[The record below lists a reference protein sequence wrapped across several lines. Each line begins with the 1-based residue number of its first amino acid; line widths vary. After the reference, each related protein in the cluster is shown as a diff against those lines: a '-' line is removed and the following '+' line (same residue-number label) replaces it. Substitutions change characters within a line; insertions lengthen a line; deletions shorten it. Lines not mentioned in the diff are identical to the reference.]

1 MTWITVSAE
10 DKPIVEEIERQTD
23 RAAALI
29 ASAYVEERLLLAI
42 QARTNRHEKIEKD
55 LYRGSGPLGT
65 FSAKIDLGLLLGIY
79 EPKIHQML
87 NTIRNIRNEFA
98 HQPKPR
104 DFNSQRI
111 GDLCDNIAVRV
122 KLDMTEKSAG
132 HRIEIDLE
140 APQTRRE
147 AFLNAV
153 KMLLLWLDME
163 IKQMPR
169 RVPAAPVMPLLAQFP
184 SGS

>member
-1 MTWITVSAE
+1 MTWITVSSD
-10 DKPIVEEIERQTD
+10 DKPIVEEIEKQTD

-42 QARTNRHEKIEKD
+42 QARTNRYEKIEKD
-55 LYRGSGPLGT
+55 FYRGAGPLGS
-65 FSAKIDLGLLLGIY
+65 FSAKIDLGLLLGVY
-79 EPKIHQML
+79 EPRIHQML
-87 NTIRNIRNEFA
+87 HTIRNIRNEFA

-122 KLDMTEKSAG
+122 KLGMTEATTG

-163 IKQMPR
+163 IKQMPAR
-169 RVPAAPVMPLLAQFP
+169 LPAPPVMPPLAKFP